1 MISFSSAALAFS
13 GPALAPQHV
22 VPAVQMKA
30 PGEIGVTPP

>member
-22 VPAVQMKA
+22 VPAVHMKA
-30 PGEIGVTPP
+30 AGEIGVTPP